1 MTRPKKWFLDREE
14 GNIILKYDSKI
25 LVSKPNA
32 STPLGAVQSVVEYD
46 FSLESKGKWRVDKT
60 VNITIH

>member
-14 GNIILKYDSKI
+14 GDIILKYYSKTP
-25 LVSKPNA
+25 VSKPNA

-46 FSLESKGKWRVDKT
+46 FSHESKGKWPVDKT
-60 VNITIH
+60 VKVSS